1 MVMASFCEEI
11 QTGVENDRNEGLR
24 EIIRKCCRKDKKSQE
39 MLYKHFFGY
48 ALNIA
53 LIYNKQRDSAVDVV
67 NDSFMK
73 VFSEISKFD
82 PGKPFKS
89 WLRKIVIN
97 TSIDHFR
104 RDRRNS
110 FFEEKDSVHIADG
123 NANVISN
130 LTAEDVVGLL
140 NRLPEIQKIIFNLYE
155 IEGFSHEEIGEK
167 LRIPASSS
175 RVHLAR
181 AKKKLREL
189 FPLYFNMN
197 DERLGNR

>member
-1 MVMASFCEEI
+1 MASFCEEI
-11 QTGVENDRNEGLR
+11 QPDVENDRNEELR
-24 EIIRKCCRKDKKSQE
+24 EIIRKCCGKDKKSQE

-48 ALNIA
+48 ALSIA
-53 LIYNKQRDSAVDVV
+53 LIYNKQRDEAIDIV

-73 VFSEISKFD
+73 VFSEISKFNLE
-82 PGKPFKS
+82 KPFKS

-104 RDRRNS
+104 RHHRNS
-110 FFEEKDSVHIADG
+110 FFEEKDSVLIADR
-123 NANVISN
+123 NANIISN

-140 NRLPEIQKIIFNLYE
+140 NKLPEIQKIVFNLYE

-167 LRIPASSS
+167 LRMPASSS
-175 RVHLAR
+175 RVYLTR

-189 FPLYFNMN
+189 FPLYFNTY
-197 DERLGNR
+197 DERLGSR

>member
-1 MVMASFCEEI
+1 MASFCEKI
-11 QTGVENDRNEGLR
+11 QPDVENDRNEELR

-48 ALNIA
+48 ALSIA
-53 LIYNKQRDSAVDVV
+53 LIYNKQRNDAIDIV

-82 PGKPFKS
+82 PEKPFKS
-89 WLRKIVIN
+89 WLRKVVIN

-104 RDRRNS
+104 RELRNS
-110 FFEEKDSVHIADG
+110 FFEEKDSVLIADH

-130 LTAEDVVGLL
+130 LAAEDVVGLL
-140 NRLPEIQKIIFNLYE
+140 NRLPEIQKIIFILFE
-155 IEGFSHEEIGEK
+155 IEGFSHDEIGAK

-175 RVHLAR
+175 RVYLTR

-189 FPLYFNMN
+189 IPLYFDRH
-197 DERLGNR
+197 DELLGNR